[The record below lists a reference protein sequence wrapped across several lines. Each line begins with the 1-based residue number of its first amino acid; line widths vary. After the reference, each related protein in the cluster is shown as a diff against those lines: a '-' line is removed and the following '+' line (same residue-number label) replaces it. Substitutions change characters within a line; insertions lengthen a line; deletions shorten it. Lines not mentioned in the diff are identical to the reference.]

1 MWARGEGPEGY
12 DQTGLPIASSLVPL
26 ASRFPVR
33 LYWHMSFRMAGGEWE
48 PMLLGIEP
56 RMCSVCGKGLYRNVT
71 LLRGGWSRCTVCD
84 QFVHYSCLASGRTRF
99 LKVRPRV
106 CKVCREAQVPSSQ
119 PINSSVGA

>member
-56 RMCSVCGKGLYRNVT
+56 RMCSVCGKGLYPKCHAVAGRVVT
-71 LLRGGWSRCTVCD
+71 LHGLRPVCALQLPCERED
-84 QFVHYSCLASGRTRF
+84 EVSEGPPA
-99 LKVRPRV
+99 RV
-106 CKVCREAQVPSSQ
+106 QGLS
-119 PINSSVGA
+119 